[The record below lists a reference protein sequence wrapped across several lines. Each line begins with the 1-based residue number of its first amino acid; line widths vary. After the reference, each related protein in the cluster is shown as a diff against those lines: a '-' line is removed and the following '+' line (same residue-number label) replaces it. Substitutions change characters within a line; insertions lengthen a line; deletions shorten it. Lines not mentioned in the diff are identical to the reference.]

1 MEQAITCSLAQHK
14 KESIMDIKQKLN
26 AAYDGLQQLEIR
38 ATRGNME
45 RLIFALNTLKEAY
58 QEIDKNRKDEEN
70 NGEV

>member
-1 MEQAITCSLAQHK
+1 
-14 KESIMDIKQKLN
+14 MDIKQKLN
-26 AAYDGLQQLEIR
+26 AAYDGLQQLEIL

-45 RLIFALNTLKEAY
+45 RLILALDALKEAY

>member
-1 MEQAITCSLAQHK
+1 
-14 KESIMDIKQKLN
+14 MDIRQKLN
-26 AAYDGLQQLEIR
+26 SAYDGLQQLEIR

-58 QEIDKNRKDEEN
+58 QEIENHGKDEEN